1 MTTISSK
8 EFATHQDRYF
18 NMAINEDVRIRRGRN
33 MFQLVYQ
40 PITDEQPVLEPD
52 DDLRNAITGD
62 ELMERMRVSIHKF
75 FADKK

>member
-18 NMAINEDVRIRRGRN
+18 DMAINNDIRIKRRRN
-33 MFQLVYQ
+33 VYRLVYE
-40 PITDEQPVLEPD
+40 PIAEEQPVLEPD
-52 DDLRNAITGD
+52 DDLRSAITGD